1 MNPPK
6 FLLLGAGAG
15 TEEAEERRLIAEDSL
30 EDTAVLPADLGTSGY
45 DVVPPHQHHQQ
56 QQQEQQQHT
65 RSE

>member
-15 TEEAEERRLIAEDSL
+15 IEEAEERRLIAEDSL

-56 QQQEQQQHT
+56 QEQHT